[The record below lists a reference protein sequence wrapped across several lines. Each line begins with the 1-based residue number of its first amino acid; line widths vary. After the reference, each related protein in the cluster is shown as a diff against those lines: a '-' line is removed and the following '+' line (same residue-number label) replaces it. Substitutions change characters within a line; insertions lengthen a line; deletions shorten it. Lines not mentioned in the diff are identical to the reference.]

1 MKGFY
6 IHIPFCKVKCLY
18 CDFYKIIP
26 KSSFEIDN
34 FLRVLSMEI
43 HENSCYYNTI
53 FIGGGTPNILDRNKL
68 IELFEVIVK
77 NIKLYENY
85 EWTIELNPEL
95 VNLDNLVIFK
105 DYGINRLS
113 LGIQSLDDYELKF
126 MGRLHRKRDVFKKID
141 LIERLGFEN
150 VNVDII
156 FGGYFQDVGKFRKT
170 LYEIVNFPITHIS
183 TYLLTIEDGTPFKK
197 LNIKLKDEDTIEE
210 MFKMKEEILY
220 EHGFYRYE
228 ISNYAKK
235 GFQCKHNLIYWKRE
249 SYIGVGPSAASFIKP
264 NIRYKNVEN
273 LGLYLE
279 DYKKYREYEFL
290 NDEQILLEKIYLS
303 LRLDEGL
310 ELQDISIVSDLTEF
324 FNIYGNRI
332 KPNIKGIMVLDRLA
346 IEIFQR
352 INSRETL
359 KLSSL

>member
-6 IHIPFCKVKCLY
+6 IHIPFCKAKCLY

-26 KSSFEIDN
+26 KGSFEIDN
-34 FLRVLSMEI
+34 FLKVLSMEI
-43 HENSCYYNTI
+43 YENRGHYDTI
-53 FIGGGTPNILDRNKL
+53 FIGGGTPNILNSDKL
-68 IELFEVIVK
+68 IELFEVIVE
-77 NIKLYENY
+77 NIKLSENY

-95 VNLDNLVIFK
+95 INLDNLVIFK

-113 LGIQSLDDYELKF
+113 LGIQSLNDDELRF
-126 MGRLHRKRDVFKKID
+126 MGRLHRKKDVFKKIS
-141 LIERLGFEN
+141 LIEKLGFEN

-156 FGGYFQDVGKFRKT
+156 FGGYFQDIDKFKKT

-197 LNIKLKDEDTIEE
+197 LNVKLKDEDTIEK
-210 MFKMKEEILY
+210 MFRIKEEILNSY
-220 EHGFYRYE
+220 GFYRYE

-235 GFQCKHNLIYWKRE
+235 NFQCKHNLIYWKRE
-249 SYIGVGPSAASFIKP
+249 SYIGVGPSSASFIKP

-273 LGLYLE
+273 LKLYLE
-279 DYKKYREYEFL
+279 DYRKYREYEFL
-290 NDEQILLEKIYLS
+290 NDEQILLEKIYLL
-303 LRLDEGL
+303 LRLEEGL
-310 ELQDISIVSDLTEF
+310 ELKDTAIVSDLSEF
-324 FNIYGNRI
+324 FSIDRNRI
-332 KPNIKGIMVLDRLA
+332 KINIKGIMVLDRLA

-352 INSRETL
+352 INNIETL